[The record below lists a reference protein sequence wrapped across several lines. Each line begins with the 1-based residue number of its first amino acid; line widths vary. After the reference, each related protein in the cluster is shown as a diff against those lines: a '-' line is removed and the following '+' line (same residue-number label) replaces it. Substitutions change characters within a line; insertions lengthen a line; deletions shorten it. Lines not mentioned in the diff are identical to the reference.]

1 MDESDFRDAAAIL
14 RRRAAFIASALSGF
28 SIAQR
33 VDAQEPPVPAE
44 QPQPVAEPCAFSNEP
59 REQDKDE
66 ARVRF
71 QTAVELFASGQFE
84 QASAEARRAYALYP
98 REKSALV
105 ALDADLA
112 RGAAAEA
119 FMLGEQHQRCV
130 GESTEIATRMEQA
143 RLVTGEVRFRWL
155 GPTDSPIELDGT
167 AVDAERARR
176 GVRLAPG
183 QHVAVVRTARD
194 AGETKFNVE
203 AGAETTIELTPAPSA
218 IPMPCLSPPPEPRR
232 EDVLRLQGG
241 VLAPMASL
249 HVAAPSEFSLGPG
262 LFEEISGQAAE
273 GLWLEANLFQAVT
286 VNEDVAY
293 GFLGGGVDVQ
303 YTITGRTSI
312 GLGFSGGALLSP
324 ETSTRAAG
332 YFGPVLIPLS
342 IAYELF
348 FLELRVPIWL
358 TPVVGFEPKVEFGMV
373 APQLVVGLGGAVVSK
388 GEDWE
393 GSVARR

>member
-1 MDESDFRDAAAIL
+1 MDDSDQRDAAAIL

-28 SIAQR
+28 TLAQR
-33 VDAQEPPVPAE
+33 VNAQEQPVAAE
-44 QPQPVAEPCAFSNEP
+44 QTQPAAEPCAFSNEP

-66 ARVRF
+66 ARTRF
-71 QTAVELFASGQFE
+71 QTAVELNASGQFE

-98 REKSALV
+98 RENIALV

-112 RGAAAEA
+112 RGAAVEA
-119 FMLGEQHQRCV
+119 FVLAQQHQRCV
-130 GESTEIATRMEQA
+130 GESAEIAARMEQA

-155 GPTDSPIELDGT
+155 GSTDATIDLDGT
-167 AVDAERARR
+167 AIDAARARS

-183 QHVAVVRTARD
+183 QHVAALPSDSGSKKKFSVEP
-194 AGETKFNVE
+194 GSETV
-203 AGAETTIELTPAPSA
+203 IELRSQPIA

-332 YFGPVLIPLS
+332 YFGPVLVPLS

-373 APQLVVGLGGAVVSK
+373 APQIVVGLGGAVVSK
-388 GEDWE
+388 QDDWE

>member
-33 VDAQEPPVPAE
+33 VNAQE
-44 QPQPVAEPCAFSNEP
+44 QPVATEQTQPAAEPCAFSNEP

-66 ARVRF
+66 ARARF
-71 QTAVELFASGQFE
+71 QTAVELYASGQFE

-98 REKSALV
+98 RENIALV

-119 FMLGEQHQRCV
+119 FMLGEKHQRCV
-130 GESTEIATRMEQA
+130 GESAEIATRMDQA
-143 RLVTGEVRFRWL
+143 RLVTGQVRFRWL
-155 GPTDSPIELDGT
+155 GPADSPIELDGT
-167 AVDAERARR
+167 AIDAQRART

-183 QHVAVVRTARD
+183 QHVAALRSD
-194 AGETKFNVE
+194 AGSETV
-203 AGAETTIELTPAPSA
+203 IELRTQPVA
-218 IPMPCLSPPPEPRR
+218 IPVPCLSPPPEPRR
-232 EDVLRLQGG
+232 EVVLRLQGG

-286 VNEDVAY
+286 LNEDVAY

-303 YTITGRTSI
+303 YNVIGPTSI

-324 ETSTRAAG
+324 EASTRAAG
-332 YFGPVLIPLS
+332 FFGPVLIPLS

-358 TPVVGFEPKVEFGMV
+358 TPVVGFEPKIEFGMV
-373 APQLVVGLGGAVVSK
+373 APQLVIGLGGVVISK
-388 GEDWE
+388 EDDWE
-393 GSVARR
+393 GGVARR